1 MALPWLSRRA
11 GSAVFAL
18 TTLALVGLW
27 NYAPYASTV
36 FYIVIGT
43 VIVVGLGVLVVVP
56 AALGAHP
63 RPTSP
68 PSSTA
73 ASSTNDESAPLNSER
88 ARLLL
93 EQGTGSSSDRDKV
106 ATSGTLTSAAAAA
119 APAGPTAAQERS
131 PRSERLYYLDNLKAA
146 LVAIVVL
153 HHVLG
158 TVSGGGSL
166 GMSVG
171 SFLSW
176 FQIVGLAVQGLDQGW
191 FMCFFFFISAYFTPS
206 SYDRKGPRAFLADKF
221 KRLGISLVA
230 YAFIF
235 GPLLNLIM
243 QTVTGLQALTYLITP
258 SQTWFLAWLLIFN
271 TAYALVAG
279 GPDYIV
285 CRAPSLTTLTALGFA
300 VGIVQGIQIIAF
312 PAPIFFLPISFGSLP
327 FDIMFFVAGIL
338 ARRNRWLDALV
349 DLPKRSVNIVR
360 AVVVLLS
367 AVTFVWTGTVY
378 TLGGGFTLMPK
389 NPCGEPINRGG
400 DEISIGGLIALLVA
414 MSALLGIFAMH
425 MSVAS
430 LDLFRRHL
438 NISTPLTRFFSD
450 NAYAVYLI
458 HGWAVVPF
466 AWSFIA
472 LVESAAGVTI
482 NNWVGANNQY
492 ILLYSA
498 TTSACMS
505 TTTNEGAI
513 LFAGFIYI
521 SVLSF
526 IAVYILASLLR
537 RIPGIRDIL

>member
-43 VIVVGLGVLVVVP
+43 AIVVGLGALVVVP
-56 AALGAHP
+56 AAFGAHP
-63 RPTSP
+63 QARPSSS

-73 ASSTNDESAPLNSER
+73 AASTDDESAPLNSER

-93 EQGTGSSSDRDKV
+93 EQGTSDKP

-119 APAGPTAAQERS
+119 APAGPAAAQERS

-221 KRLGISLVA
+221 KRLGIPLVA

-338 ARRNRWLDALV
+338 ARRNR
-349 DLPKRSVNIVR
+349 
-360 AVVVLLS
+360 
-367 AVTFVWTGTVY
+367 
-378 TLGGGFTLMPK
+378 
-389 NPCGEPINRGG
+389 
-400 DEISIGGLIALLVA
+400 
-414 MSALLGIFAMH
+414 
-425 MSVAS
+425 
-430 LDLFRRHL
+430 
-438 NISTPLTRFFSD
+438 
-450 NAYAVYLI
+450 
-458 HGWAVVPF
+458 
-466 AWSFIA
+466 
-472 LVESAAGVTI
+472 
-482 NNWVGANNQY
+482 
-492 ILLYSA
+492 
-498 TTSACMS
+498 
-505 TTTNEGAI
+505 
-513 LFAGFIYI
+513 
-521 SVLSF
+521 
-526 IAVYILASLLR
+526 
-537 RIPGIRDIL
+537 